1 MIIDRKCFICGS
13 ENNLMS
19 QGDYTYICFNCWD
32 KLFKKWGGKKQM
44 SEVKTVFTTLN
55 NLNAT
60 IDNLNKSGNKVLN
73 SVIVNG
79 GLIVSY
85 IPKEW

>member
-1 MIIDRKCFICGS
+1 
-13 ENNLMS
+13 
-19 QGDYTYICFNCWD
+19 
-32 KLFKKWGGKKQM
+32 M

-85 IPKEW
+85 IPKE